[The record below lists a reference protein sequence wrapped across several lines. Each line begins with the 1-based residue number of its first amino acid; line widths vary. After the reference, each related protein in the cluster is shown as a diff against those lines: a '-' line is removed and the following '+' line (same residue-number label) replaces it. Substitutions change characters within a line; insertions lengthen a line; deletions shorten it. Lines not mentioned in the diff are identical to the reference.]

1 MSILVAQIGYK
12 PPFTSMV
19 VQVMNDAASLTR
31 KSTTEAI
38 SSGSPER
45 PSALAFA
52 ASFATCGTRAPI
64 AVLIRPGAMAFTRM
78 PCRPSRVPRLLIK
91 LMTAAFDAPYSGTAL
106 PRWPA
111 SEAVLT
117 IAPFTR
123 GDQPLRHPLRGEVR
137 EPHVD

>member
-1 MSILVAQIGYK
+1 
-12 PPFTSMV
+12 MV

-52 ASFATCGTRAPI
+52 ASFAACGTRAPI

-78 PCRPSRVPRLLIK
+78 PCRPSRVPRLLVR
-91 LMTAAFDAPYSGTAL
+91 LMTAAFDAPYSGYGAAAL
-106 PRWPA
+106 SGEPR
-111 SEAVLT
+111 
-117 IAPFTR
+117 R
-123 GDQPLRHPLRGEVR
+123 C
-137 EPHVD
+137 